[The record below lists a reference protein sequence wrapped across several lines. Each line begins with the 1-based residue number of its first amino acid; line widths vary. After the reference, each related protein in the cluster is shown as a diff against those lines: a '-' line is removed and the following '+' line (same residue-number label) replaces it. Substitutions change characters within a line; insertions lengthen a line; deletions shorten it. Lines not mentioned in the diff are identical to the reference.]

1 MVEPEKDIYDTY
13 SESLKLGIDATKN
26 QYETDRKA
34 QLEAET
40 AAKAEYDKFTTDTT
54 NEIDSAFNTFQSEQN
69 SLLKNYESNRLNQV
83 Q

>member
-13 SESLKLGIDATKN
+13 SESLKSGIDATKA
-26 QYETDRKA
+26 QYETDRNA
-34 QLEAET
+34 QLEAEA

-54 NEIDSAFNTFQSEQN
+54 NEIDSAFNMFQSEQN
-69 SLLKNYESNRLNQV
+69 ELLKNYESNRLNQV